1 MLVLEVSRSNI
12 LCNEVT
18 ASHIINFRF
27 ALLLILCRQEFVLDN
42 CFKG

>member
-1 MLVLEVSRSNI
+1 MLVFEVSTSNI
-12 LCNEVT
+12 LCNEVM

-27 ALLLILCRQEFVLDN
+27 ALLLILCRQELIFDY